1 MSWSSKKE
9 LQINQSRIIFQLPY
23 QHEADRLVY
32 LGFHVYDGLQLHLN
46 CNMIQITATTYVA
59 KEVSYDIA
67 EDARETEA
75 IARMQAHLSR

>member
-1 MSWSSKKE
+1 M
-9 LQINQSRIIFQLPY
+9 
-23 QHEADRLVY
+23 
-32 LGFHVYDGLQLHLN
+32 YDGLQLHLN